1 MTNCHH
7 IVSNKLLV
15 PYDMHKSPGMWM
27 TWKSSARPSSTIEL
41 IYSQENRPKSVL
53 HVDKDCGTCKL
64 DVQSTRRANM
74 DSKNP

>member
-1 MTNCHH
+1 
-7 IVSNKLLV
+7 
-15 PYDMHKSPGMWM
+15 M

-64 DVQSTRRANM
+64 DVQSTKRGQTFLLSSE
-74 DSKNP
+74 SKVKISLFYSMKSLLKNSSESN